1 MKKDKNLKDYR
12 SNKTEKKID
21 KRTSVIIPRGKDWD
35 WALFS
40 KMANECWSWIALIM
54 ALKSE
59 WKEDDQ
65 LEQDLKTYISQNLKK
80 SEVLDFMQRDFLQ
93 YN

>member
-1 MKKDKNLKDYR
+1 
-12 SNKTEKKID
+12 
-21 KRTSVIIPRGKDWD
+21 
-35 WALFS
+35 
-40 KMANECWSWIALIM
+40 M

-80 SEVLDFMQRDFLQ
+80 SEVLDFMQRDSREK
-93 YN
+93 